1 MFAVVLL
8 LAVLSPTAPT
18 TPLAPSESV
27 RWAQVRAG
35 ISREQVS
42 TLLGEPLMR
51 NAARGYERWVYDAG
65 CEVQFTRG
73 EVTAWTAPKG
83 AKPAS
88 APVSQRAATTALPL
102 SPRPS

>member
-1 MFAVVLL
+1 MFAAVILLGVLG
-8 LAVLSPTAPT
+8 AT
-18 TPLAPSESV
+18 TPAVPAESV
-27 RWAQVRAG
+27 RWAQVRVG

-88 APVSQRAATTALPL
+88 APVSQRDATTALPP
-102 SPRPS
+102 SPRTS

>member
-1 MFAVVLL
+1 MFAAVLL
-8 LAVLSPTAPT
+8 LGVLGTTAPAL
-18 TPLAPSESV
+18 PAESV
-27 RWAQVRAG
+27 RWAQVRIG

-42 TLLGEPLMR
+42 DLLGEPLMR
-51 NAARGYERWVYDAG
+51 NAARGYERWVYDGG

-83 AKPAS
+83 VKPAS
-88 APVSQRAATTALPL
+88 APVSQRAATTARLP

>member
-1 MFAVVLL
+1 MFAAVVLL
-8 LAVLSPTAPT
+8 AVLGTH
-18 TPLAPSESV
+18 TPALPAESV
-27 RWAQVRAG
+27 RWAQVRIG

-42 TLLGEPLMR
+42 DLLGEPLMR

-83 AKPAS
+83 VKAAS
-88 APVSQRAATTALPL
+88 APVTQRETTTALPP

>member
-1 MFAVVLL
+1 MFAAVLL

-18 TPLAPSESV
+18 TLIAPSESV
-27 RWAQVRAG
+27 RWAQVRVG

-42 TLLGEPLMR
+42 DLLGEPLLR

-83 AKPAS
+83 VKPAS
-88 APVSQRAATTALPL
+88 ASVTQRHTTTALPP